1 MSRSTSTR
9 SHSLSLEALEERKL
23 MASSGIGAFAPS
35 TATWSLRS
43 TASAGPADVGTFQ
56 FGTTAVPVA
65 GDWNGD
71 GQDDIGTFNPATATW
86 SLRYGT
92 SAGAPD
98 AGVFV
103 FGKHGNLP
111 VVGDWNGDGR
121 DDIGVYD
128 PVTAQWSLRYGASA
142 GSANAG
148 SFKFGAKHSIPVA
161 GDWNGDGKD
170 GIGTFDPGSATWTL
184 RQTPNSGSA
193 NAGTFKFGSKKTYP
207 IVGDWNGDN
216 KDGIGVV
223 NVNTATWTLRQTA
236 TAGSPD
242 AGTFQFGPK
251 YAIPVSGVWSAPTP
265 PAQSGNTLATVTLK
279 PLDLNLLG
287 LEVQSSPIT
296 VTISAKSGNGEILG
310 NLINSVGSI
319 VDTSQATKALNNVLS
334 TAVDLVNSVN
344 LSLPGI
350 GPGSFD
356 TATASTTQVMELFV
370 APIHTDTLGV
380 QVDTSPVRLTIS
392 AHAGSGLVLGNAMAA
407 LSNLFNP
414 PLPSVF
420 DIDTI
425 NQKLTDVLGELN
437 AQLGAI
443 PSANVPT
450 KQPDSGDVLNF
461 GVPQLDMNLLG
472 LQLKTDPVTLDASA
486 QSGDGEVL
494 GNLWTTALNGLN
506 VTPDK
511 MAQMSNTVSGV
522 LARVFG
528 ALNASSITLPASAVT
543 GLSPAMQALLSPTL
557 ISPAGSTTPILD
569 LIPSSS
575 NTPPAAIN
583 LLGLSLASNNVNAQV
598 SATTGD
604 GQILGNLL
612 YNTASLA
619 NPGGSAALIS
629 LMGQLASGSTAPVAP
644 ISGPFS
650 STPISSTPLTS
661 LTFPALDLNLLGL
674 EVQSGP
680 MTITVSAES
689 GDGVLLGNVLR
700 GYTSL
705 LNLNGVGNAVNN
717 VLSHTADLVN
727 SGTLMV
733 SGVGSGAF
741 DTGSAATTPLLDATI
756 APTHIDL
763 LGADVDTSPIHFT
776 MIAHSG
782 NGLVLGNALTDMANL
797 FNPPLPQQLDA
808 GSVNTNLQQLLS
820 NLNAQIPG
828 IAPATLPT
836 VPTGDLVGLSVP
848 GLNLD
853 LLGMGLKTDP
863 IFIDAAAHTG
873 NGMLLGNIYTTA
885 FNTLGTAPADLH
897 TVASNV
903 NAILAKAVG
912 VFNNSSI
919 TVPAGAL
926 ASLPSAYQTL
936 ALPTLLNPTV
946 GANASIFDM
955 NIGSSGST
963 PTNTSLL
970 GAGMATTNAHVGMT
984 ADTGDGLILGN
995 MLYNVSNLLNA
1006 GSSNY
1011 LYLLPLLT

>member
-1 MSRSTSTR
+1 MSRTTSTG
-9 SHSLSLEALEERKL
+9 SHPLSLEALEERKL

-56 FGTTAVPVA
+56 FGSTAVPVV

-71 GQDDIGTFNPATATW
+71 GQDDIGTFNSATATW

-92 SAGAPD
+92 SAGAPN

-128 PVTAQWSLRYGASA
+128 PVTAQWSLRFGASA

-148 SFKFGAKHSIPVA
+148 IFKFGAKHSIPVA

-184 RQTPNSGSA
+184 RQTPNAGSA
-193 NAGTFKFGSKKTYP
+193 NAGTFRFGSKNTYP

-236 TAGSPD
+236 TAGSAD

-251 YAIPVSGVWSAPTP
+251 YAIPVSGQWSAPAPVQT
-265 PAQSGNTLATVTLK
+265 GNTLATVTLK

-310 NLINSVGSI
+310 NLINRVGNL

-334 TAVDLVNSVN
+334 TAVDLVNSAS
-344 LSLPGI
+344 LSVPGVTS
-350 GPGSFD
+350 GSFD
-356 TATASTTQVMELFV
+356 TAAARTTQVMELFV

-392 AHAGSGLVLGNAMAA
+392 AHAGNGMVLGNAMTA

-414 PLPSVF
+414 PLPGVF

-425 NQKLTDVLGELN
+425 NQKLTDVLGQLN

-450 KQPDSGDVLNF
+450 KLPDSGDVLNF
-461 GVPQLDMNLLG
+461 AVPQLDMNLLG

-486 QSGDGEVL
+486 QSGNGELL
-494 GNLWTTALNGLN
+494 GNLWTTVLNNLSA
-506 VTPDK
+506 TPDK

-528 ALNASSITLPASAVT
+528 ALNASSITLPSSAIT

-557 ISPAGSTTPILD
+557 IGPAGSTTPILD

-583 LLGLSLASNNVNAQV
+583 LLGLNLASNNVNAQL

-604 GQILGNLL
+604 GQVLGNLL
-612 YNTASLA
+612 YNTPNLA

-680 MTITVSAES
+680 MTISVSAQS

-717 VLSHTADLVN
+717 VLSHTAGLVN
-727 SGTLMV
+727 SGTL
-733 SGVGSGAF
+733 SAAGVGSGAF
-741 DTGSAATTPLLDATI
+741 DAGSPGTTSLLDATV

-763 LGADVDTSPIHFT
+763 LGADVDTSPIHLT
-776 MIAHSG
+776 MIAHPG
-782 NGLVLGNALTDMANL
+782 NGLVLGNALTDMASL
-797 FNPPLPQQLDA
+797 FNPPLPSQ
-808 GSVNTNLQQLLS
+808 VNTAPLNTSLQQLLA

-836 VPTGDLVGLSVP
+836 QPTGDVVGLSVP
-848 GLNLD
+848 GLNLN

-873 NGMLLGNIYTTA
+873 NGMLLGNIYSTA
-885 FNTLGTAPADLH
+885 FNTLGTAPADLR
-897 TVASNV
+897 TVAGNV
-903 NAILAKAVG
+903 NAIVAKAIG
-912 VFNNSSI
+912 VFNSSSLI
-919 TVPAGAL
+919 VSPSAL

-936 ALPTLLNPTV
+936 ASPTLINPTA
-946 GANASIFDM
+946 GATGSIFDM
-955 NIGSSGST
+955 NIGSSTST
-963 PTNTSLL
+963 PTSTTLL
-970 GAGMATTNAHVGMT
+970 GTGMTTTNAHLGMT
-984 ADTGDGLILGN
+984 AHTGDGLILGN